1 MNSRIV
7 ELLDKQL
14 PGNVGKNG
22 SEEGELVNRCQVVS
36 GEARVNWGGKARF
49 EARIAATRT

>member
-22 SEEGELVNRCQVVS
+22 SEERELVNGCQVVS
-36 GEARVNWGGKARF
+36 GEARVNWGGKARI
-49 EARIAATRT
+49 EARIATPRT

>member
-1 MNSRIV
+1 MNSRIM

-14 PGNVGKNG
+14 PGNVGENG

-36 GEARVNWGGKARF
+36 GEARVN
-49 EARIAATRT
+49 